1 MDFTTVNECPFT
13 LHALLKCNPQV
24 LKRLATNL
32 VLGSKTRLTAG
43 LQEKIKFKRKKT
55 LQRKYCDGENSCPW
69 KPWKQYKRLSVR
81 CHQVSSEAWIW
92 EIPEIPE
99 ISPFRKV
106 LSFPT
111 RKKKNLPNKT
121 SPKIPP
127 KKPKAKKQKQRN
139 WAEKQENQLS
149 GCTVPLQATW
159 TCCSEGRLDSFP
171 PANQPNFTPIF

>member
-1 MDFTTVNECPFT
+1 MDFTTLNECPFT

-32 VLGSKTRLTAG
+32 VLGSKTRLTEG
-43 LQEKIKFKRKKT
+43 FTGKKKFKRKKT

-81 CHQVSSEAWIW
+81 RHQVSSEAWIW

-99 ISPFRKV
+99 ISPFRKI

-111 RKKKNLPNKT
+111 RKKKSAQQNLTENT
-121 SPKIPP
+121 PKETKS
-127 KKPKAKKQKQRN
+127 KKAEAENLGWKAGKPALR
-139 WAEKQENQLS
+139 LH
-149 GCTVPLQATW
+149 
-159 TCCSEGRLDSFP
+159 CSSAGHMDMLLRGK
-171 PANQPNFTPIF
+171 AG